1 MGKKSSS
8 SSSSWLTAV
17 KRAFRSPTKKEH
29 NSTNAHGNE
38 VEEDEDKKKEK
49 RRWLFRKPTNHD
61 SPTKI
66 SGVGKDAPAQKS
78 VESATVNT
86 TALNSVTEQSHVAL
100 STPPTTVSAVSETH
114 PPTKKNELPNL
125 TRRTY
130 TAREDY
136 AAVVIQTGFRGYL
149 ARRALRA
156 LKGLVKLQA
165 LVRGHNVRKQAKMT
179 LRCMQALVRVQSR
192 VLDQR
197 KRLSHDG
204 SRKSAFSDTHSVL
217 ESRYLQDISDR
228 RSMSREGSS
237 IAEDWDDRPHTIEE
251 VKAMLQQR
259 RDTALR
265 RESNNSLSQAFSH
278 QVRRTRGSYSTGDE
292 EEEERPRWLD
302 RWMASKP
309 WDKRTSTDQRAPV
322 YKTVEIDTSQPYL
335 TRGNSRTGASP
346 SRSNQRPS
354 SPSRTSHHYQQQH
367 NFSSATPSPAKSRP
381 IQIRSASPRIQRD
394 DRSAYNYTSNTPS
407 LRSNYSFTARSGYS
421 VCTAT
426 TTNTTNAALP
436 NYMAITESAKARIRS
451 QSAPRQRPSTPEKD
465 RFGSARKRLSF
476 PVPPLPHQIDGQ
488 SLRSP
493 SFKSIGGS
501 QLGAL
506 EQQSNY
512 SSCCTESLGGGGEIS
527 PASTSD
533 YRRWLR

>member
-1 MGKKSSS
+1 
-8 SSSSWLTAV
+8 
-17 KRAFRSPTKKEH
+17 
-29 NSTNAHGNE
+29 
-38 VEEDEDKKKEK
+38 
-49 RRWLFRKPTNHD
+49 
-61 SPTKI
+61 
-66 SGVGKDAPAQKS
+66 
-78 VESATVNT
+78 
-86 TALNSVTEQSHVAL
+86 
-100 STPPTTVSAVSETH
+100 
-114 PPTKKNELPNL
+114 
-125 TRRTY
+125 
-130 TAREDY
+130 
-136 AAVVIQTGFRGYL
+136 
-149 ARRALRA
+149 
-156 LKGLVKLQA
+156 
-165 LVRGHNVRKQAKMT
+165 
-179 LRCMQALVRVQSR
+179 
-192 VLDQR
+192 
-197 KRLSHDG
+197 
-204 SRKSAFSDTHSVL
+204 
-217 ESRYLQDISDR
+217 
-228 RSMSREGSS
+228 
-237 IAEDWDDRPHTIEE
+237 
-251 VKAMLQQR
+251 MLQQR
-259 RDTALR
+259 RDNALR
-265 RESNNSLSQAFSH
+265 RESNNSISQAFSH

-292 EEEERPRWLD
+292 YEEERPKWLD

-309 WDKRTSTDQRAPV
+309 WDKRASTDQRVPPV

-346 SRSNQRPS
+346 SRSQRPS
-354 SPSRTSHHYQQQH
+354 SPSRTSHHYQQH

-421 VCTAT
+421 VCTT
-426 TTNTTNAALP
+426 TTTATNAALP

-451 QSAPRQRPSTPEKD
+451 QSAPRQRPSTPEKE
-465 RFGSARKRLSF
+465 RISSARKRLSF
-476 PVPPLPHQIDGQ
+476 PVPPLPQQMDGQ

>member
-1 MGKKSSS
+1 MGKKSGS

-29 NSTNAHGNE
+29 NNNNNNNAHGNE
-38 VEEDEDKKKEK
+38 AEEDEDKKREK
-49 RRWLFRKPTNHD
+49 RRWLFRKTTNHD
-61 SPTKI
+61 SPAKTT
-66 SGVGKDAPAQKS
+66 SVLKDGSAPKPADTAAINTNASSS
-78 VESATVNT
+78 VS
-86 TALNSVTEQSHVAL
+86 EQRNAAPS
-100 STPPTTVSAVSETH
+100 PPTTVSVASEI
-114 PPTKKNELPNL
+114 PPDTAELPNL
-125 TRRTY
+125 PRRTY
-130 TAREDY
+130 SAGENY
-136 AAVVIQTGFRGYL
+136 AAIIIQTCFRGYL

-204 SRKSAFSDTHSVL
+204 TRKSAFSDTQSVL
-217 ESRYLQDISDR
+217 ESHYLQDISDR

-237 IAEDWDDRPHTIEE
+237 IAEDWEERPQTIQE
-251 VKAMLQQR
+251 VKAMLQER
-259 RDTALR
+259 RD
-265 RESNNSLSQAFSH
+265 NSLSKAFS
-278 QVRRTRGSYSTGDE
+278 QQIRRTRGCQSIGE
-292 EEEERPRWLD
+292 EEEERPKWLD
-302 RWMASKP
+302 RWMSSKP
-309 WDKRTSTDQRAPV
+309 WDKRASTDQRPPV

-335 TRGNSRTGASP
+335 TRAHSRTGASP
-346 SRSNQRPS
+346 SRSQRPDT
-354 SPSRTSHHYQQQH
+354 PSRTSHYNNQQQH
-367 NFSSATPSPAKSRP
+367 SFSSATPSPAKSRP

-394 DRSAYNYTSNTPS
+394 DRSAYSYTSNTPS
-407 LRSNYSFTARSGYS
+407 LRSDYSFTARSGYS
-421 VCTAT
+421 VCTT
-426 TTNTTNAALP
+426 TTLP

-451 QSAPRQRPSTPEKD
+451 QSAPRQRPLTPEKD
-465 RFGSARKRLSF
+465 RGAGSARKRLSY
-476 PVPPLPHQIDGQ
+476 PVPLQPPVEVGGGYYGNCSSQ

-493 SFKSIGGS
+493 SLKSIGGS

-512 SSCCTESLGGGGEIS
+512 SSCCTESIGGGGGEIS

-533 YRRWLR
+533 YRRWLK

>member
-1 MGKKSSS
+1 MGKKSG

-17 KRAFRSPTKKEH
+17 KRAFRSPSKKDQ
-29 NSTNAHGNE
+29 NNNNNAHGNE
-38 VEEDEDKKKEK
+38 ADDDEDKKREK
-49 RRWLFRKPTNHD
+49 RRWLFRKSTNHD
-61 SPTKI
+61 SPAKTSI
-66 SGVGKDAPAQKS
+66 VGKDVAAPKS
-78 VESATVNT
+78 TETETINT
-86 TALNSVTEQSHVAL
+86 TVSSSVTEQKTAA
-100 STPPTTVSAVSETH
+100 STPPATVSAAPEA
-114 PPTKKNELPNL
+114 PPKTTELPNL

-130 TAREDY
+130 TAREIY
-136 AAVVIQTGFRGYL
+136 SAIVIQTGFRGYL

-156 LKGLVKLQA
+156 LRGLVKLQA

-217 ESRYLQDISDR
+217 ESRYLQDVSDR

-237 IAEDWDDRPHTIEE
+237 IAEDWDERPHTIEE

-259 RDTALR
+259 RDNALR
-265 RESNNSLSQAFSH
+265 RESNNSLSQAFS
-278 QVRRTRGSYSTGDE
+278 QQIRRTRGSQSVGDE
-292 EEEERPRWLD
+292 EEEERPKWLD

-309 WDKRTSTDQRAPV
+309 WDKRASTDQRPPV

-335 TRGNSRTGASP
+335 TRGHSRTGASP
-346 SRSNQRPS
+346 SRSQRPS
-354 SPSRTSHHYQQQH
+354 SPSRTSHHH
-367 NFSSATPSPAKSRP
+367 SFTSATPSPAKSRP
-381 IQIRSASPRIQRD
+381 IQIRSASPRIGRD

-421 VCTAT
+421 VCTAST
-426 TTNTTNAALP
+426 ATNSALP

-465 RFGSARKRLSF
+465 RAGSARKRLSF
-476 PVPPLPHQIDGQ
+476 PVPPQQPTEVYGDNNSQ

-527 PASTSD
+527 PASTTD

>member
-1 MGKKSSS
+1 MGKKTG
-8 SSSSWLTAV
+8 SSWLTAV
-17 KRAFRSPTKKEH
+17 KRAFRSPTKKDH
-29 NSTNAHGNE
+29 NNNTHRNE
-38 VEEDEDKKKEK
+38 VEEDEDKKKDK
-49 RRWLFRKPTNHD
+49 RRWLFRKSTNHE
-61 SPTKI
+61 SPAKT
-66 SGVGKDAPAQKS
+66 SGVVKDA
-78 VESATVNT
+78 SATKSTETPTINT
-86 TALNSVTEQSHVAL
+86 TASSSV
-100 STPPTTVSAVSETH
+100 
-114 PPTKKNELPNL
+114 

-130 TAREDY
+130 AAREDN

-217 ESRYLQDISDR
+217 ESSYFQDISDR

-237 IAEDWDDRPHTIEE
+237 IAEDWDERPHTIEE

-265 RESNNSLSQAFSH
+265 RESKINFVQ
-278 QVRRTRGSYSTGDE
+278 QIRRTK
-292 EEEERPRWLD
+292 EEEERPKWLD

-309 WDKRTSTDQRAPV
+309 WDKRDTSTDQRVPPV
-322 YKTVEIDTSQPYL
+322 YKTVEVDTSQPYL
-335 TRGNSRTGASP
+335 TRGFSRTGASP
-346 SRSNQRPS
+346 SRNQRPS
-354 SPSRTSHHYQQQH
+354 SPSRTSHHYH
-367 NFSSATPSPAKSRP
+367 FASATPSPAKSRP

-407 LRSNYSFTARSGYS
+407 LRSNYSFTSRS
-421 VCTAT
+421 VCTT
-426 TTNTTNAALP
+426 TTNAALP

-451 QSAPRQRPSTPEKD
+451 QSAPRQRPLTPEKD
-465 RFGSARKRLSF
+465 RSGSARKRLSF
-476 PVPPLPHQIDGQ
+476 PVQPQHLQMDGQ
-488 SLRSP
+488 SLKSP

-512 SSCCTESLGGGGEIS
+512 SSCCTESLGGGGGEIS

>member
-1 MGKKSSS
+1 MGKKSG

-29 NSTNAHGNE
+29 NNNNAHGNE
-38 VEEDEDKKKEK
+38 AEEDEDKKREK
-49 RRWLFRKPTNHD
+49 RRWLFRKSTNHD
-61 SPTKI
+61 SPAKT
-66 SGVGKDAPAQKS
+66 SVVGKDVPAPKS
-78 VESATVNT
+78 TETETNNT
-86 TALNSVTEQSHVAL
+86 TVSSSVTEQKSAA
-100 STPPTTVSAVSETH
+100 STPFATVSAAPEA
-114 PPTKKNELPNL
+114 PPKTTELPNL
-125 TRRTY
+125 SRRTY
-130 TAREDY
+130 TARENY
-136 AAVVIQTGFRGYL
+136 SAIVIQTGFRGYL

-156 LKGLVKLQA
+156 LRGLVKLQA

-217 ESRYLQDISDR
+217 ESRYLQDVSDR

-237 IAEDWDDRPHTIEE
+237 IAEDWDERPHTIEE

-259 RDTALR
+259 RDNALR
-265 RESNNSLSQAFSH
+265 RESNSSLSQAFS
-278 QVRRTRGSYSTGDE
+278 QKIRRTRGSQSVGDE
-292 EEEERPRWLD
+292 EEEERPKWLD

-309 WDKRTSTDQRAPV
+309 WDKRASTDQRPPV

-335 TRGNSRTGASP
+335 TRGYSRTGASP
-346 SRSNQRPS
+346 SRNQRSS
-354 SPSRTSHHYQQQH
+354 SPSRT
-367 NFSSATPSPAKSRP
+367 NFTSATPSPAKSRP
-381 IQIRSASPRIQRD
+381 IQIRSASPRIGRD
-394 DRSAYNYTSNTPS
+394 DRSTYNYTSNSNTPS

-421 VCTAT
+421 VCTAST
-426 TTNTTNAALP
+426 AALP

-465 RFGSARKRLSF
+465 RAGSARKRLSY
-476 PVPPLPHQIDGQ
+476 PVPPQQPPEAGGGYYGGDNNSQ

>member
-1 MGKKSSS
+1 MGKKSGS

-29 NSTNAHGNE
+29 NNNNNTHGNE
-38 VEEDEDKKKEK
+38 AEEDDDKKREK
-49 RRWLFRKPTNHD
+49 RRWLFRKTTNHD
-61 SPTKI
+61 SPAKTN
-66 SGVGKDAPAQKS
+66 GVVKDGSAPKPIETAAIKTNASSSVSEQRNAAQS
-78 VESATVNT
+78 PPATVSVAPET
-86 TALNSVTEQSHVAL
+86 TL
-100 STPPTTVSAVSETH
+100 ETA
-114 PPTKKNELPNL
+114 EMPNL
-125 TRRTY
+125 SRRTY
-130 TAREDY
+130 STRENY
-136 AAVVIQTGFRGYL
+136 AAIIIQTCFRGYL

-204 SRKSAFSDTHSVL
+204 TRKSAFSDTHSVL

-237 IAEDWDDRPHTIEE
+237 IAEDWEERPQTIQE
-251 VKAMLQQR
+251 VKAMLQER
-259 RDTALR
+259 RD
-265 RESNNSLSQAFSH
+265 NSLSKAFS
-278 QVRRTRGSYSTGDE
+278 QQIRRTRGSQSIAED
-292 EEEERPRWLD
+292 EEERPKWLD
-302 RWMASKP
+302 RWMSSKP
-309 WDKRTSTDQRAPV
+309 WDNRASTDQRPPV

-335 TRGNSRTGASP
+335 TRAHSRTGASP
-346 SRSNQRPS
+346 SRSQRPDT
-354 SPSRTSHHYQQQH
+354 PSRTSQHHNHQH
-367 NFSSATPSPAKSRP
+367 SFSSATPSPAKSRP

-394 DRSAYNYTSNTPS
+394 DRSAYSYTSNTPS

-421 VCTAT
+421 VCTT
-426 TTNTTNAALP
+426 TTLP

-451 QSAPRQRPSTPEKD
+451 QSAPRQRPLTPEKD
-465 RFGSARKRLSF
+465 RGGSARKRLSY
-476 PVPPLPHQIDGQ
+476 PVPMQPPVEVGGGYYGDSNSQ

-493 SFKSIGGS
+493 SLKSIGGS

-506 EQQSNY
+506 VEQQSNY
-512 SSCCTESLGGGGEIS
+512 SSCYTESVGGGGEIS

-533 YRRWLR
+533 YRKWLR

>member
-1 MGKKSSS
+1 MGKKSGS

-17 KRAFRSPTKKEH
+17 KRAFRSPTKKDH
-29 NSTNAHGNE
+29 NNNNNNNAHGNE
-38 VEEDEDKKKEK
+38 AEEDDDKKREK
-49 RRWLFRKPTNHD
+49 RRWLFRKTTNHD
-61 SPTKI
+61 SPAKTT
-66 SGVGKDAPAQKS
+66 GAVKDGSAPKPVETAAINTNASSS
-78 VESATVNT
+78 VS
-86 TALNSVTEQSHVAL
+86 EQRNAAPP
-100 STPPTTVSAVSETH
+100 PPTTVSVVSELPQATA
-114 PPTKKNELPNL
+114 ELPNIPS
-125 TRRTY
+125 RSY
-130 TAREDY
+130 SAREIH
-136 AAVVIQTGFRGYL
+136 AAIIIQTCFRGYL

-204 SRKSAFSDTHSVL
+204 TRKSAFSDTHSVL

-228 RSMSREGSS
+228 RSMPREGSS
-237 IAEDWDDRPHTIEE
+237 IAEDWEDRPQTIQE
-251 VKAMLQQR
+251 VKAMLQER
-259 RDTALR
+259 RD
-265 RESNNSLSQAFSH
+265 NSLSKAFS
-278 QVRRTRGSYSTGDE
+278 QQIRRTRGSQSIGE
-292 EEEERPRWLD
+292 EEEERPKWLD
-302 RWMASKP
+302 RWMSSKP
-309 WDKRTSTDQRAPV
+309 WDKRASTDQRPPV

-335 TRGNSRTGASP
+335 TRAHSRTGASP
-346 SRSNQRPS
+346 SRSQRPDT
-354 SPSRTSHHYQQQH
+354 PSRTSHHYNHQH
-367 NFSSATPSPAKSRP
+367 SFSSATPSPAKSRP

-394 DRSAYNYTSNTPS
+394 DRSADSYTSNTPS

-421 VCTAT
+421 VCTT
-426 TTNTTNAALP
+426 TTLP

-451 QSAPRQRPSTPEKD
+451 QSAPRQRPLTPEKD
-465 RFGSARKRLSF
+465 RGGSARKRLSY
-476 PVPPLPHQIDGQ
+476 PVPPQPPMEVGGGYCGDSNSQ

-493 SFKSIGGS
+493 SLKSIGGS

-512 SSCCTESLGGGGEIS
+512 SSCYTESVGGGGEIS

-533 YRRWLR
+533 RRWLRF

>member
-1 MGKKSSS
+1 M
-8 SSSSWLTAV
+8 LCFLFLCFV
-17 KRAFRSPTKKEH
+17 YYY
-29 NSTNAHGNE
+29 NSYALFLQ
-38 VEEDEDKKKEK
+38 KKEK
-49 RRWLFRKPTNHD
+49 RRWLFRKSTNHD
-61 SPTKI
+61 SPVKT

-78 VESATVNT
+78 TETTTIINPTV
-86 TALNSVTEQSHVAL
+86 LSSVTEQRYDA
-100 STPPTTVSAVSETH
+100 STPPATVSAASETH
-114 PPTKKNELPNL
+114 PPSTTKELPNL

-204 SRKSAFSDTHSVL
+204 SRKSAFSDTQSVL
-217 ESRYLQDISDR
+217 ESRYLQEISDR

-259 RDTALR
+259 RDNALR
-265 RESNNSLSQAFSH
+265 RESNNSISQAFSH

-292 EEEERPRWLD
+292 YEEERPKWLD

-309 WDKRTSTDQRAPV
+309 WDKRASTDQRVPPV

-346 SRSNQRPS
+346 SRSQRPS
-354 SPSRTSHHYQQQH
+354 SPSRTSHHYQQH

-421 VCTAT
+421 VCTT
-426 TTNTTNAALP
+426 TTTATNAALP

-451 QSAPRQRPSTPEKD
+451 QSAPRQRPSTPEKE
-465 RFGSARKRLSF
+465 RISSARKRLSF
-476 PVPPLPHQIDGQ
+476 PVPPLPQQMDGQ

>member
-1 MGKKSSS
+1 MGKKSGS

-29 NSTNAHGNE
+29 NNNNNNNNNAHGNE
-38 VEEDEDKKKEK
+38 AEEDDDKKREK
-49 RRWLFRKPTNHD
+49 RRWLFRKTTNHD
-61 SPTKI
+61 SPAKTT
-66 SGVGKDAPAQKS
+66 GVVKDGSAPKRIDTAAINTNASSSVSEQRNAAQP
-78 VESATVNT
+78 
-86 TALNSVTEQSHVAL
+86 
-100 STPPTTVSAVSETH
+100 PPTTVSVAPETLH
-114 PPTKKNELPNL
+114 ETAELPNL
-125 TRRTY
+125 CSQTY
-130 TAREDY
+130 SARDNY
-136 AAVVIQTGFRGYL
+136 AAIIIQTCFRGYL

-204 SRKSAFSDTHSVL
+204 TRNSAFSDTHSVL
-217 ESRYLQDISDR
+217 ESRYLQDIPDR

-237 IAEDWDDRPHTIEE
+237 IAEDWEERPQTIQE
-251 VKAMLQQR
+251 VKAMLQER
-259 RDTALR
+259 RD
-265 RESNNSLSQAFSH
+265 NSLSKAFS
-278 QVRRTRGSYSTGDE
+278 QQIRRTRGSQSIGE
-292 EEEERPRWLD
+292 EGEEEERPKWLD
-302 RWMASKP
+302 RWMSSKP
-309 WDKRTSTDQRAPV
+309 WDKRASTDQRPPV

-335 TRGNSRTGASP
+335 IRAYSRTGASP
-346 SRSNQRPS
+346 SRSSQRPDT
-354 SPSRTSHHYQQQH
+354 PSRTSHHYNHQQH
-367 NFSSATPSPAKSRP
+367 SFSSATPSPAKSRP

-394 DRSAYNYTSNTPS
+394 DRSAYSYTSNTPS

-421 VCTAT
+421 VCTT
-426 TTNTTNAALP
+426 TTLP

-451 QSAPRQRPSTPEKD
+451 QSAPRQRPLTPEKD
-465 RFGSARKRLSF
+465 RAGSARKRLSY
-476 PVPPLPHQIDGQ
+476 PVPLQPPVEVGGGYYGDSNSQ

-493 SFKSIGGS
+493 SLKSIGGS

-512 SSCCTESLGGGGEIS
+512 SSCYTESVGGGGEIS

>member
-1 MGKKSSS
+1 MGKKSGS

-29 NSTNAHGNE
+29 NNNNINAHGNE
-38 VEEDEDKKKEK
+38 AEEDDDKKREK
-49 RRWLFRKPTNHD
+49 RRWLFRKTTNHD
-61 SPTKI
+61 SSAKTT
-66 SGVGKDAPAQKS
+66 GVVKDGSAPKPVETAAINTNASSS
-78 VESATVNT
+78 VS
-86 TALNSVTEQSHVAL
+86 EQRNAA
-100 STPPTTVSAVSETH
+100 PPPHTTVSVVSEL
-114 PPTKKNELPNL
+114 PPETAELPSISS
-125 TRRTY
+125 RSY
-130 TAREDY
+130 SARESY
-136 AAVVIQTGFRGYL
+136 AAIIIQTCFRGYL

-204 SRKSAFSDTHSVL
+204 TRKSAFSDTQSVL
-217 ESRYLQDISDR
+217 ESRFLQDISDR

-237 IAEDWDDRPHTIEE
+237 IAEDWEERPQTIQE
-251 VKAMLQQR
+251 VKAMLQER
-259 RDTALR
+259 RD
-265 RESNNSLSQAFSH
+265 NSLSKAFS
-278 QVRRTRGSYSTGDE
+278 QPIRRTGGSQSIGVD
-292 EEEERPRWLD
+292 EEERPKWLD
-302 RWMASKP
+302 RWMSSKP
-309 WDKRTSTDQRAPV
+309 WDKRASTDQRPPI
-322 YKTVEIDTSQPYL
+322 YKTVEMDTSQPYL
-335 TRGNSRTGASP
+335 TRAHSRTGASP
-346 SRSNQRPS
+346 SRSQRPDT
-354 SPSRTSHHYQQQH
+354 PSRTSHHYNHQQQH
-367 NFSSATPSPAKSRP
+367 SFSSATPSPAKSRP

-394 DRSAYNYTSNTPS
+394 DRSAYSYTSNTPS

-421 VCTAT
+421 VCTT
-426 TTNTTNAALP
+426 TTLP

-451 QSAPRQRPSTPEKD
+451 HSAPRQRPLTPEKD
-465 RFGSARKRLSF
+465 RAGSARKRLSY
-476 PVPPLPHQIDGQ
+476 PVPVQPPVDYGDSNSQ

-493 SFKSIGGS
+493 SLKSIGGS

-512 SSCCTESLGGGGEIS
+512 SSCYTESVGGGGEIS

-533 YRRWLR
+533 RRWLR

>member
-1 MGKKSSS
+1 MGKKSGS

-29 NSTNAHGNE
+29 NNNNNTHGNE
-38 VEEDEDKKKEK
+38 AEEDDDKKREK
-49 RRWLFRKPTNHD
+49 RRWLFRKTTNHD
-61 SPTKI
+61 SPAKTT
-66 SGVGKDAPAQKS
+66 GVVKVGSAPKPIDTAAINANAASS
-78 VESATVNT
+78 VSEQRNAAPSPPATV
-86 TALNSVTEQSHVAL
+86 SVATE
-100 STPPTTVSAVSETH
+100 TPPETA
-114 PPTKKNELPNL
+114 ELSNL
-125 TRRTY
+125 SRRTY
-130 TAREDY
+130 SGRENY
-136 AAVVIQTGFRGYL
+136 AAIIIQTCFRGYL

-204 SRKSAFSDTHSVL
+204 TRKSAFSDTHSVL

-237 IAEDWDDRPHTIEE
+237 IAEDWEDRPQTIQE
-251 VKAMLQQR
+251 VKAMLQER
-259 RDTALR
+259 RD
-265 RESNNSLSQAFSH
+265 NSLSKAFS
-278 QVRRTRGSYSTGDE
+278 QQIRRTRGSQSIGEEE
-292 EEEERPRWLD
+292 EEEERPKWLD
-302 RWMASKP
+302 RWMSSKP
-309 WDKRTSTDQRAPV
+309 WDKRASTDQRPPV

-335 TRGNSRTGASP
+335 TRAYSRTGASP
-346 SRSNQRPS
+346 SRSQRPDT
-354 SPSRTSHHYQQQH
+354 PSRTSHHHNHQQH
-367 NFSSATPSPAKSRP
+367 SFSSATPSPAKSRP

-394 DRSAYNYTSNTPS
+394 DRSAYSYTSNTPS

-421 VCTAT
+421 VCTT
-426 TTNTTNAALP
+426 TALP

-451 QSAPRQRPSTPEKD
+451 QSAPRQRPLTPEKD
-465 RFGSARKRLSF
+465 RAGSARKRLSY
-476 PVPPLPHQIDGQ
+476 PVPQQPPVEVVGEYYADSNSQ

-493 SFKSIGGS
+493 SLKSVGGS

-512 SSCCTESLGGGGEIS
+512 SSCYTESVGGGGGGEIS

>member
-1 MGKKSSS
+1 MGKKSG
-8 SSSSWLTAV
+8 SSSSWFTAV
-17 KRAFRSPTKKEH
+17 KRAFRSPSKKEH
-29 NSTNAHGNE
+29 NNNNAHDNE
-38 VEEDEDKKKEK
+38 PEEDEDKKREK
-49 RRWLFRKPTNHD
+49 RRWLFRKTTNHN
-61 SPTKI
+61 SPAKT
-66 SGVGKDAPAQKS
+66 SGVVKDISAPKS
-78 VESATVNT
+78 TETATDSS
-86 TALNSVTEQSHVAL
+86 SVTEQIYAA
-100 STPPTTVSAVSETH
+100 STPPTTVSAASETS
-114 PPTKKNELPNL
+114 PTKTELPSYA
-125 TRRTY
+125 RRTY
-130 TAREDY
+130 TARESH
-136 AAVVIQTGFRGYL
+136 AATVIQTGFRGYL

-156 LKGLVKLQA
+156 LRGLVKLQA

-237 IAEDWDDRPHTIEE
+237 IAEDWDERPHTIEE

-265 RESNNSLSQAFSH
+265 RESNNSLSQAFS
-278 QVRRTRGSYSTGDE
+278 QQIRRTRGSQSLGDE
-292 EEEERPRWLD
+292 EEEEERPKWLD
-302 RWMASKP
+302 RWMSSKP
-309 WDKRTSTDQRAPV
+309 WDKRVSTDHRPPV

-335 TRGNSRTGASP
+335 TRAYSRTGASP
-346 SRSNQRPS
+346 SRNQQRPS
-354 SPSRTSHHYQQQH
+354 SPSRTSHHYSQH

-407 LRSNYSFTARSGYS
+407 LRSNYSFTSRSVYS

-426 TTNTTNAALP
+426 TNATLP

-451 QSAPRQRPSTPEKD
+451 QSAPRQRPLTPEKD
-465 RFGSARKRLSF
+465 RAGSARKRLLF
-476 PVPPLPHQIDGQ
+476 PVPPQQPPVEVGGGYYGNSDGQ

-493 SFKSIGGS
+493 SFKSVGGS
-501 QLGAL
+501 QMGAL